1 MEFGKLAPEKVRKN
15 VVLASLYITAF
26 DLLEMSIKKETKD
39 FLTFMYLDDPEK
51 AEQEYKKEVSDKY
64 PFENRYGRKYYDDY
78 RACVLWLRDIN
89 AIKGSSEVDALLKI
103 RDHRN
108 DIVHEL
114 PKLLLDEKFELD
126 FSLFQELQRLHK
138 KIMIFWARMKVID
151 VNPEYDGKEIKDE
164 EIEPASVLFLEYILS
179 TFVSKP
185 TENR

>member
-89 AIKGSSEVDALLKI
+89 AISSSEVDTLLKI
-103 RDHRN
+103 RGHRN
-108 DIVHEL
+108 DVVHKL
-114 PKLLLDEKFELD
+114 PELLLDEKFELD
-126 FSLFQELQRLHK
+126 FNLFQELRRLHK
-138 KIMIFWARMKVID
+138 KITIFWGRTKVID
-151 VNPEYDGKEIKDE
+151 VNAEYDGKEIKDE
-164 EIEPASVLFLEYILS
+164 GIEPLSVVFLEYILS